1 MTQGPIL
8 IDLDGETP
16 VSPAEAPPV
25 PDPGLHADP
34 PTGRAMQA
42 AAQVAA
48 PVSRLAR
55 WFWRLAGA
63 LVMAL
68 VSLAAWD
75 YSMALIQRVPLLG
88 WAVSGLMAAL
98 LALALGLGLRE
109 WAAIRRLARIDRVQA
124 QVRAAMAGG
133 TLADARRATAA
144 VRAIYATRADLAWGR
159 DRFDSR
165 APEVLDADA
174 VFTLAE
180 AELLAPLDAQASHV
194 VEAAAR
200 QVAMVTAIV
209 PLPLADV
216 AAALTANLRM
226 IRQVAEIYGGRAGTF
241 GSWRLMRAVMGHVL
255 ATGAVAVGDDMLG
268 SLLGGGLLAKLSR
281 RFGEGLVNGALTAR
295 VGLAAME
302 VCRPM
307 PFSPARRP
315 SVSGTVK
322 RALTG
327 LFGS

>member
-1 MTQGPIL
+1 MTKGPVL
-8 IDLDGETP
+8 IDLDGEP
-16 VSPAEAPPV
+16 LVSPAEAPEV
-25 PDPGLHADP
+25 PDPDRPDLPA
-34 PTGRAMQA
+34 GRAMQTA
-42 AAQVAA
+42 AAMAG
-48 PVSRLAR
+48 RRGGWLGR
-55 WFWRLAGA
+55 WFLGLAVSLVLALAG
-63 LVMAL
+63 LW
-68 VSLAAWD
+68 AWD
-75 YSMALIQRVPLLG
+75 TAVALIARAPLLG
-88 WAVSGLMAAL
+88 WALTALIVAFGVVLLL
-98 LALALGLGLRE
+98 LALRELFAMARLG
-109 WAAIRRLARIDRVQA
+109 RIDRVQGR
-124 QVRAAMAGG
+124 VRAAMTDG
-133 TLADARRATAA
+133 TLAVARKALADLRALYAA
-144 VRAIYATRADLAWGR
+144 RADLAWGR
-159 DRFDSR
+159 DRFDAR

-174 VFTLAE
+174 LFALAE
-180 AELLAPLDAQASHV
+180 TELMLPLDSQAARV

-200 QVAMVTAIV
+200 QVATVTAVV

-216 AAALTANLRM
+216 VVALASNLRM

-241 GSWRLMRAVMGHVL
+241 GSWRLMRAVMGHLV
-255 ATGAVAVGDDMLG
+255 ATGAVAMGDDMLG

>member
-8 IDLDGETP
+8 IDLDGAAP
-16 VSPAEAPPV
+16 VSPADAPPV
-25 PDPGLHADP
+25 PETTHFAAPE
-34 PTGRAMQA
+34 GRAMQTA
-42 AAQVAA
+42 AA
-48 PVSRLAR
+48 
-55 WFWRLAGA
+55 LAGGGA
-63 LVMAL
+63 GLGRLFLGLAG
-68 VSLAAWD
+68 SLIVTLLTLWAWD
-75 YSMALIQRVPLLG
+75 TATALIARAPILG
-88 WAVSGLMAAL
+88 WVVSGLMLALIL
-98 LALALGLGLRE
+98 LALALALRE
-109 WAAIRRLARIDRVQA
+109 LRAVARLARIDRVQA
-124 QVRAAMAGG
+124 RIRAAMTDN
-133 TLADARRATAA
+133 TLPAARKSLAEL
-144 VRAIYATRADLAWGR
+144 RAIYAGRADLAWGR
-159 DRFDSR
+159 DRFDAR
-165 APEVLDADA
+165 APDLMDADA
-174 VFTLAE
+174 LFTLAE
-180 AELLAPLDAQASHV
+180 TELMAPLDTQAARV

-200 QVAMVTAIV
+200 QVATVTAVV

-216 AAALTANLRM
+216 VVALAANLRM

-241 GSWRLMRAVMGHVL
+241 GSWRLLRGVMTHLV

-295 VGLAAME
+295 VGLAALE